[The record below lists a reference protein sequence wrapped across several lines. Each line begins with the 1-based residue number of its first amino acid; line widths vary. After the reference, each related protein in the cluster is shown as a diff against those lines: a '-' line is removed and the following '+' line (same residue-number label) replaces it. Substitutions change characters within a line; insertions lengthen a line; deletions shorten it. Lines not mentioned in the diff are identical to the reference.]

1 MSSDVDTAEIGV
13 LRLAMV
19 SLGSHHSL
27 TRDLDT
33 WYTLPETLDHGDQ
46 GTGEADQET
55 DMSGNKVIEHS
66 NY

>member
-1 MSSDVDTAEIGV
+1 MNSDVDTAEIGV

-33 WYTLPETLDHGDQ
+33 WYTLPETRDHPLTRVDD
-46 GTGEADQET
+46 T
-55 DMSGNKVIEHS
+55 SGNKVMEHS
-66 NY
+66 NR

>member
-33 WYTLPETLDHGDQ
+33 WYTLPETLDHE
-46 GTGEADQET
+46 GTVEADQET
-55 DMSGNKVIEHS
+55 DMSGNKVMEHS

>member
-19 SLGSHHSL
+19 SLGSHTNL

-33 WYTLPETLDHGDQ
+33 WYTLPETMEHGDQ
-46 GTGEADQET
+46 ETREGDQE
-55 DMSGNKVIEHS
+55 DMSGNKVMAHS
-66 NY
+66 NF